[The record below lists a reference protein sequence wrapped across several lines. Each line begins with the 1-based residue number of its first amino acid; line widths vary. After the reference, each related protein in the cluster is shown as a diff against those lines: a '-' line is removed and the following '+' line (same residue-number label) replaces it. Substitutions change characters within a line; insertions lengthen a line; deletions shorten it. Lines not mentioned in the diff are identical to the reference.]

1 MRNSQTIERRNKMLN
16 ITHTGS
22 IKKWVKGEG
31 LKSLTED
38 DITEKEIL
46 LSIAAKLH
54 SIRGMLIF
62 FTIITI
68 LGIIVSV
75 LAIVSSTGRY

>member
-1 MRNSQTIERRNKMLN
+1 MTIFQTIERENKMLS

-22 IKKWVKGEG
+22 ISKWVKGEG
-31 LKSLTED
+31 LKKLTED

-46 LSIAAKLH
+46 LAIAAKLH

-62 FTIITI
+62 FTFITI
-68 LGIIVSV
+68 LGIFVSV
-75 LAIVSSTGRY
+75 IAIVVSSRS

>member
-1 MRNSQTIERRNKMLN
+1 MLN

-22 IKKWVKGEG
+22 ITKWVKGEG
-31 LKSLTED
+31 LKKLTEED
-38 DITEKEIL
+38 VTEKEIL
-46 LSIAAKLH
+46 LAIAAKLH

-68 LGIIVSV
+68 LGIIVTV
-75 LAIVSSTGRY
+75 LAIVSSSGK

>member
-1 MRNSQTIERRNKMLN
+1 MLS
-16 ITHTGS
+16 ITHNGS
-22 IKKWVKGEG
+22 ITKWVKGEG
-31 LKSLTED
+31 LKKLTED

-46 LSIAAKLH
+46 FAIAAKLH

-68 LGIIVSV
+68 LGIIVTV
-75 LAIVSSTGRY
+75 LAIATSAGR